1 MVNQS
6 NDICINVKSSKKFH
20 WRRRISMFIT
30 YHAHAL
36 WCCSGIETR
45 LRISNISRPKTN
57 KFTIL
62 CNDRVFNR
70 GILFLYWY
78 HCFRSSNSIEQTIGP
93 IQRIHAD
100 HNEFFFQHIRHGI
113 ENINGSYMIN
123 CHNSVIFMRK
133 KVCLELRSRK
143 WNRFFF
149 PPKLMDDDIEKKL
162 FSWIFCQN
170 HDW

>member
-100 HNEFFFQHIRHGI
+100 HNEVFFSILGMASKISTVVIWSTATIQSFSWEKKYVWNYVA
-113 ENINGSYMIN
+113 ENEIG
-123 CHNSVIFMRK
+123 
-133 KVCLELRSRK
+133 
-143 WNRFFF
+143 FFF
-149 PPKLMDDDIEKKL
+149 PPKLMDDDIEFL
-162 FSWIFCQN
+162 
-170 HDW
+170 